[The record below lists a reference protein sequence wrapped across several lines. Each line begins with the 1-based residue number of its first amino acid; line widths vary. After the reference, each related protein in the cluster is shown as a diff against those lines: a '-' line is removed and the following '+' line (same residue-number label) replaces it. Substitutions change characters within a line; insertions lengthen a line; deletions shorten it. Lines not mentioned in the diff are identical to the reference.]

1 MDSELAASLRFA
13 SLRYAAPR
21 NDDPYLVQ
29 DRALARG
36 MLSGCVAP
44 VAIAGDNVGRSNCE
58 NSQQAN
64 VFRISSTAVIQ
75 RDEAMAVLLR
85 RQPDTFSGTL
95 DNEAPREWVLTI
107 S

>member
-1 MDSELAASLRFA
+1 
-13 SLRYAAPR
+13 
-21 NDDPYLVQ
+21 
-29 DRALARG
+29 

-95 DNEAPREWVLTI
+95 DNEALREWVLTI
-107 S
+107 SERKRGNRSQPKARLSRAWLEAE